1 MYINSIEEGTHRDED
16 GFVTSHTF
24 IVISIRIEW
33 LFYKRR
39 LECADLGTFF
49 FFFFKYKGTYLYGR
63 GYAPFSNGHV
73 HVFGFAEE
81 FLKAIGNGFH

>member
-1 MYINSIEEGTHRDED
+1 MVSETGKIRKTRIYIFVLWQLVYINSIEEGTHRDED

-39 LECADLGTFF
+39 LECADLGTLFF
-49 FFFFKYKGTYLYGR
+49 FFFF
-63 GYAPFSNGHV
+63 
-73 HVFGFAEE
+73 
-81 FLKAIGNGFH
+81 